1 MPTED
6 PVYNQFRKHVRE
18 TAVLGSIESLLGW
31 DERCLMPDA
40 AGEYRAEQMTLLAG
54 MIHDRQTDPRLGEW
68 LAELSG
74 GPLAKDA
81 ASETGATIRHL
92 KRQYE
97 KKTRLPKS
105 LVEEL
110 TRTSVLGQQ
119 AWQHARRDDDFKGF
133 APLLAKTVR
142 LKREQAEAVGYTETP
157 YDALLDDF
165 EPGELTSN
173 VARVLSGLRDELVPL
188 VAEILASG
196 RSPDVTVLQKG
207 FPAAAQEAF
216 GRDVAAKIGFDFSR
230 GRLDVT
236 AHPFCSSMGPHDCRI
251 TTRYDEHFFNS
262 AFFGTLHEAGHGI
275 YEQGLPTGS
284 FGLPPGEAVSMGIHE
299 SQSRLWENFVGR
311 CRPFWRHFYPALQR
325 AFPATLG
332 SVALDGF
339 YFAVNDVRASLIRVE
354 ADEATYNL
362 HILIRFELEQ
372 ELIADNL
379 QVADLPAAWN
389 EKYQNY
395 LGIKPPND
403 ADGVLQD
410 IHWSAGLFGY
420 FATYSLG
427 NLYAAQFFAQAAAD
441 LGSDRN
447 GLGQGNLAEQFARGE
462 FAPLRA
468 WLSEKIHR
476 HGQRYTATELV
487 RGVTGRPL
495 EHAPLIAHLRG
506 KFGPL
511 YGLV

>member
-1 MPTED
+1 MPTEQT
-6 PVYNQFRKHVRE
+6 VYDQLCDHARR
-18 TAVLGSIESLLGW
+18 TALLGSIESLLGW

-40 AGEYRAEQMTLLAG
+40 AGPYRAEQMTLLAG
-54 MIHDRQTDPRLGEW
+54 MIHDRQTEPRLGEW
-68 LAELSG
+68 LAELAG
-74 GPLAKDA
+74 GALARDPS
-81 ASETGATIRHL
+81 SETGATIRHL
-92 KRQYE
+92 RRQYE
-97 KKTRLPKS
+97 KKIKLPKS

-119 AWQHARRDDDFKGF
+119 AWQHARPNDDFKGF
-133 APLLAKTVR
+133 APLLEKTIR
-142 LKREQAEAVGYTETP
+142 LKREQAEALGYAETR

-173 VARVLSGLRDELVPL
+173 VARVLGGLRDELVPL
-188 VAEILASG
+188 VAEILAGG
-196 RSPDVTVLQKG
+196 RKPDVAVLG
-207 FPAAAQEAF
+207 RGYPVAAQEAF
-216 GRDVAAKIGFDFSR
+216 GRAVASQIGFDFGR

-236 AHPFCSSMGPHDCRI
+236 AHPFCSAMGPHDCRI
-251 TTRYDEHFFNS
+251 TTRYDERFFNS

-275 YEQGLPTGS
+275 YEQGLPADW
-284 FGLPPGEAVSMGIHE
+284 FGLPLGEAVSMGIHE

-311 CRPFWRHFYPALQR
+311 SLPFWRHFYPAAQR
-325 AFPATLG
+325 AFPLALG
-332 SVALDGF
+332 NVPLDDF

-372 ELIADNL
+372 ELIADRL

-389 EKYQNY
+389 EKYQSY
-395 LGIKPPND
+395 LGIKPPSD

-427 NLYAAQFFAQAAAD
+427 NLYAAQFFAQAGSD
-441 LGSDRN
+441 LGGAAGSLES
-447 GLGQGNLAEQFARGE
+447 GLPQQFARGE

-468 WLSEKIHR
+468 WLLDKIHR
-476 HGQRYTATELV
+476 QGQRYTAAKLV
-487 RGVTGRPL
+487 RNVTGRPL

-511 YGLV
+511 YGLA